1 MASYKAGN
9 IPRIAR
15 NGRAGLPQFVVRTKG
30 SGNQLCDACRL
41 REPRVD
47 EGRPGDRRYLPL
59 GSRTPR
65 PGAYS
70 HVARR
75 VGAAIDEEM
84 MLGRRIYTAEEMKD
98 VGLVH
103 ILAEPGQG
111 IAEAREYIQ
120 RTKRRHIGSRCVYQ
134 VGREVKSD
142 FARRARPY
150 RPGLG

>member
-1 MASYKAGN
+1 MASCKAGN

-30 SGNQLCDACRL
+30 SGNQLCEACRL

-47 EGRPGDRRYLPL
+47 EGRPDDRRYLLL

-75 VGAAIDEEM
+75 VGAAFAEEM

-98 VGLVH
+98 VDLVH
-103 ILAEPGQG
+103 ILAEPRQG
-111 IAEAREYIQ
+111 IALLG
-120 RTKRRHIGSRCVYQ
+120 RRGVEKKTGKSGFASASSRFCVQ
-134 VGREVKSD
+134 SVTS
-142 FARRARPY
+142 
-150 RPGLG
+150 